1 MHYGK
6 IVIACLAIA
15 ISAFLLM
22 LMGCASQA
30 TVLRVEGFNAQW
42 QGFRSLD
49 SEPFGI
55 HEAEIR
61 VKVIVVEDRAQMPI
75 AGAVGSYSHPQ
86 GVVHVLGKKVKG
98 KILLPEAVTGHEF
111 IHALQFQSLDGSFA
125 NPDEYWKFER

>member
-1 MHYGK
+1 MHPLR
-6 IVIACLAIA
+6 IAIACLAIA
-15 ISAFLLM
+15 AAALLLM
-22 LMGCASQA
+22 LMGCANQA
-30 TVLRVEGFNAQW
+30 TVLRADGFNLQW

-49 SEPFGI
+49 GEPFGI
-55 HEAEIR
+55 HEADINVR
-61 VKVIVVEDRAQMPI
+61 VIVVEDRGQMPI

-86 GVVHVLGKKVKG
+86 GVVHVIGKKIRG